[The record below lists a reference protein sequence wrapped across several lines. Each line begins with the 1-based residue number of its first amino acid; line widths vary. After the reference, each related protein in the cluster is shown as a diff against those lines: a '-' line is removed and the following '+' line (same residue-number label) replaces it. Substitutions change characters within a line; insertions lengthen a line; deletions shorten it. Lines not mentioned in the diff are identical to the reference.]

1 LPAIFRCSTRSPC
14 IQSICDSDER
24 LSKLSARAG
33 REGVLDV
40 FDGGVLVWWPGDED
54 DVEADRSIGQPLTRK
69 KKLRRP
75 TNASLLRRMNWQLID
90 VNVAC
95 SRLDLDEGD
104 NATTRGDQVD
114 LTGCAMKILLKN
126 PIPRSLKKPRGK
138 TLSLRTQAKV
148 IARRPPVPEQAF

>member
-1 LPAIFRCSTRSPC
+1 
-14 IQSICDSDER
+14 
-24 LSKLSARAG
+24 
-33 REGVLDV
+33 V
-40 FDGGVLVWWPGDED
+40 FDGGALVWWPGDED
-54 DVEADRSIGQPLTRK
+54 DVEANQAIGQPLTRK

-95 SRLDLDEGD
+95 SRLDLDEDD
-104 NATTRGDQVD
+104 NAITRGDQVD
-114 LTGCAMKILLKN
+114 LTGCATKIPREN